1 VCLAVSKGDVLMIS
15 KFFIERPVLSNVIAL
30 LMVLIGAV
38 SVYDLAVA
46 QYPDVVPPTVQVTT
60 RYPGASAKTV
70 IDTVALPI
78 EQQVNGVEDM
88 LYMQSY
94 SGADGTY
101 TLTVTFKIGTNLDFA
116 QVLVQN
122 RVSSA
127 LSQLPT
133 AVQNQGVTVQKRST
147 AILLFVTL
155 TSPNA
160 TYDSLFLSNYATI
173 NIRDELSR
181 LPGVGNV
188 TVFGAG
194 QYSMRVWLD
203 PNKLQ
208 VRSLMP
214 QDVIQAIQQQSQQV
228 TAGQV
233 GAPPTPSGQAFQY
246 TLNVSGR
253 LDDTAEFEDVIV
265 KTGSNGDVTRVRDV
279 GRVELGA
286 QTYSQVFSLNK
297 RPAAGIGVFQSPGA
311 NALEVEKA
319 VTRKMAELARAFPQD
334 IRHDTPF
341 DTTKFVSASINEV
354 YKTLLEAGLLVLIV
368 IMIFLQ
374 DWRAMLVPATTVP
387 VTIIGAFAAMAAL
400 GFTINFAT
408 LFAIVLSIGI
418 VVDDA
423 IVVVEGAAHNI
434 EQGMS
439 GHDAAIKA
447 MDVLFAPIVGITLV
461 LISVFLPAS
470 FLPGMTGR
478 IYAQFALVI
487 AATAVLS
494 AVNAATLKPTQCAL
508 WLRRPVPPEQRN
520 FFYRGFNRVYDRLE
534 RGYARMIGSMA
545 VHSGLSVMLALIL
558 IGIGGYGLSRVPTG
572 FIPIEDQ
579 GYLLAAVQLPDGA
592 SLERTRRVMDKVQD
606 IASQTPGVAQV
617 MTISGISALD
627 NSSSLANAGV
637 AYLIL
642 KEWSE
647 RGKGEDLLS
656 LFNGLNR
663 RLGEIEEARTLV
675 VPPPPIQ
682 GIGNAAGF
690 AMQVELRD
698 GNADFGKLQAITNTL
713 VASGQSQSA
722 LQRVSSAF
730 RSTVPQFDVEI
741 DRVKTQTLHVTTDQV
756 FSTLSSYLGA
766 SFVNQFN
773 KFGRTFQ
780 VYTQADA
787 QYRLSLRDI
796 ENLMV
801 RNSNGDM
808 IPLGTVARITPAVG
822 PSLISLYNLYPSST
836 IIGLPARGY
845 SSGQSMALMEQI
857 AAKTLP
863 PGTGYEWTAMS
874 YQEKAVGGQIYL
886 VFALAMLV
894 VYLVLAGQYESW
906 YAPLS
911 VIFAVPLSLL
921 GPMAVLTAL
930 RIENNLYT
938 QIGLILLIALSAK
951 NAILIVEVA
960 LELHVRDGKPLVQS
974 AVDAARA
981 RFRPILMTSF
991 AFILGVVPLV
1001 LASGAGASARKSI
1014 GITVFSGMIAST
1026 CLAVL
1031 FVPTFFV
1038 VVQRFENWLKAR
1050 KQRSA
1055 VVQGESV

>member
-1 VCLAVSKGDVLMIS
+1 MIS
-15 KFFIERPVLSNVIAL
+15 KFFIERPVLSNVIAI
-30 LMVLIGAV
+30 LMILIGGVALFN
-38 SVYDLAVA
+38 LAVA

-101 TLTVTFKIGTNLDFA
+101 TLTVTFKIGTDLNFA

-147 AILLFVTL
+147 SILLFVTL
-155 TSPNA
+155 TSPNK

-208 VRSLMP
+208 ARGLMP

-233 GAPPTPSGQAFQY
+233 GAPPAPQGQAFQY
-246 TLNVSGR
+246 TLNVNGR
-253 LDDTAEFEDVIV
+253 LDDASQFENIIV
-265 KTGSNGDVTRVRDV
+265 KTGNVGDVIRVRDL
-279 GRVELGA
+279 GWVELGA
-286 QTYSQVFSLNK
+286 QTYSQVFSLNQK
-297 RPAAGIGVFQSPGA
+297 PATGIGVFLSPGA
-311 NALEVEKA
+311 NALQVEKEVQKKVA
-319 VTRKMAELARAFPQD
+319 QLAKQFPQD
-334 IRHDTPF
+334 IKYDTPF
-341 DTTKFVSASINEV
+341 DTTKFVQASIDEV
-354 YKTLLEAGLLVLIV
+354 YRTLIEAGLLVLVV
-368 IMIFLQ
+368 ILVFLQ

-400 GFTINFAT
+400 GFTINLST
-408 LFAIVLSIGI
+408 LFAIVLAIGI

-447 MDVLFAPIVGITLV
+447 MDELFAPIVGITLV
-461 LISVFLPAS
+461 LISVFLPAA
-470 FLPGMTGR
+470 FLPGLTGR
-478 IYAQFALVI
+478 MYAQFALVI
-487 AATAVLS
+487 AATALLS

-520 FFYRGFNRVYDRLE
+520 FFYRGFNAIYDGVE
-534 RGYARMIGSMA
+534 RGYTQVIGGIA
-545 VHSGLSVMLALIL
+545 GHAKTSVLIALIL
-558 IGIGGYGLSRVPTG
+558 IGIAGYGLSRVPTG

-592 SLERTRRVMDKVQD
+592 AIDRTQRVLDEVTE
-606 IASQTPGVAQV
+606 IARKTPGVEQV
-617 MTISGISALD
+617 VAIAGISALD

-637 AYLIL
+637 AYVIL
-642 KEWSE
+642 KDWGS
-647 RGKGEDLLS
+647 RGPGEDLRS
-656 LFNGLNR
+656 LVYGLNDK
-663 RLGEIEEARTLV
+663 LTVIPEARILV
-675 VPPPPIQ
+675 IPPPPIQ

-690 AMQVELRD
+690 AMQVQLRD
-698 GNADFGKLQAITNTL
+698 GNADYGKLQAVTGAVVSNAQT
-713 VASGQSQSA
+713 QSA
-722 LQRVSSAF
+722 LQRVQSSF
-730 RSTVPQFDVEI
+730 RSMVPQFDVQV
-741 DRVKTQTLHVTTDQV
+741 DRVKTETLHVTTDQI

-766 SFVNQFN
+766 SYVNQFT

-787 QYRLSLRDI
+787 QYRLTLRDI
-796 ENLMV
+796 QNMMV
-801 RNSNGDM
+801 RNNNGDM
-808 IPLGTVARITPAVG
+808 VPLGTVANITPSVG
-822 PSLISLYNLYPSST
+822 PSLISLYNLYPSAT
-836 IIGLPARGY
+836 IIGLPSQGY
-845 SSGQSMALMEQI
+845 SSGQSMTLMEEI

-874 YQEKAVGGQIYL
+874 YQEKEVGSQIYF
-886 VFALAMLV
+886 VFALALLL

-906 YAPLS
+906 YAPIS
-911 VIFAVPLSLL
+911 VILAVPLSLL
-921 GPMAVLTAL
+921 GPMLVLTSL

-938 QIGLILLIALSAK
+938 QIGTILLIALSAK

-960 LELHVRDGKPLVQS
+960 LEHHIRDGKPVLDS
-974 AVDAARA
+974 AIDAARA

-991 AFILGVVPLV
+991 AFILGVLPLV
-1001 LASGAGASARKSI
+1001 IATGAGANARKSI

-1031 FVPTFFV
+1031 FVPAFFV
-1038 VVQRFENWLKAR
+1038 VVQNFENWRKA
-1050 KQRSA
+1050 KKGKAATPQAAPQASGT
-1055 VVQGESV
+1055 VH

>member
-1 VCLAVSKGDVLMIS
+1 MIS
-15 KFFIERPVLSNVIAL
+15 KFFIDRPVALSNVIAI
-30 LMVLIGAV
+30 LMILIGGV
-38 SVYDLAVA
+38 CLFRLAVA

-101 TLTVTFKIGTNLDFA
+101 SLTVTFKIGTDLNFA

-127 LSQLPT
+127 LSQLPQ
-133 AVQNQGVTVQKRST
+133 AVQNQGVTVQKKST

-160 TYDSLFLSNYATI
+160 TYDSLFLSNFATI

-208 VRSLMP
+208 ARGLMP

-233 GAPPTPSGQAFQY
+233 GAPPTPPGQAFQY
-246 TLNVSGR
+246 TLNVNGR
-253 LDDTAEFEDVIV
+253 LDDVSQFEDIIV
-265 KTGSNGDVTRVRDV
+265 KTGNNGDVTRVRDV
-279 GRVELGA
+279 GWVELGA

-297 RPAAGIGVFQSPGA
+297 QPATGIGVFQSPGA
-311 NALEVEKA
+311 NALEVEHA
-319 VTRKMAELARAFPQD
+319 VEKKMVELSRAFPPD
-334 IRHDTPF
+334 IKYDTPF

-354 YKTLLEAGLLVLIV
+354 YKTLIEAGLLVLVV
-368 IMIFLQ
+368 ILIFLQ

-400 GFTINFAT
+400 GFTINIST
-408 LFAIVLSIGI
+408 LFAIVLAIGI

-434 EQGMS
+434 EKGMS
-439 GHDAAIKA
+439 SHDAAIKA
-447 MDVLFAPIVGITLV
+447 MDELFAPIVGITLV
-461 LISVFLPAS
+461 LISVFLPSA
-470 FLPGMTGR
+470 FLPGLTGR
-478 IYAQFALVI
+478 MYSQFALVI
-487 AATAVLS
+487 AATALLS

-508 WLRRPVPPEQRN
+508 WLRRPAPPEQRN
-520 FFYRGFNRVYDRLE
+520 FFYRGFNAVYNRLE
-534 RGYARMIGSMA
+534 GGYGRLMVRMTN
-545 VHSGLSVMLALIL
+545 HSGFCVILALIL
-558 IGIGGYGLSRVPTG
+558 ICGSGYGLSRVPTG

-579 GYLLAAVQLPDGA
+579 GYLLVAVQLPDGA
-592 SLERTRRVMDKVQD
+592 ALDRTQNVLGQVGE
-606 IASQTPGVAQV
+606 IASKVPGVDQV
-617 MTISGISALD
+617 VSIAGISALD

-647 RGKGEDLLS
+647 RGKGQDLRS
-656 LFNGLNR
+656 LFVSLN
-663 RLGEIEEARTLV
+663 EKMAAIPEARILV
-675 VPPPPIQ
+675 IPPPPIQ

-690 AMQVELRD
+690 AMQVQLRD
-698 GNADFGKLQAITNTL
+698 GNADYGKLQAITNTI
-713 VASGQSQSA
+713 VADAQTQSA
-722 LQRVSSAF
+722 LQRVSSSF
-730 RSTVPQFDVEI
+730 RSMVPQFDVEV
-741 DRVKTQTLHVTTDQV
+741 DRVKTQTLHVTTDQI
-756 FSTLSSYLGA
+756 FSTLSSYLGS
-766 SFVNQFN
+766 SFVNQFT

-780 VYTQADA
+780 VYAQADA
-787 QYRLSLRDI
+787 KFRLTSRDI
-796 ENLMV
+796 ENMMV
-801 RNSNGDM
+801 RNSQGDM
-808 IPLGTVARITPAVG
+808 VPLGTVASIKPSVG
-822 PSLISLYNLYPSST
+822 PSLISLYNLYPSAT
-836 IIGLPARGY
+836 VIGLPATGY
-845 SSGQSMALMEQI
+845 SSGQSMALMEEI
-857 AAKTLP
+857 AGKTLP
-863 PGTGYEWTAMS
+863 PGAGYEWTAMS
-874 YQEKAVGGQIYL
+874 YQEKAVGGQIYWAFGL
-886 VFALAMLV
+886 ALLL

-906 YAPLS
+906 YAPIS
-911 VIFAVPLSLL
+911 VILAVPLSLL
-921 GPMAVLTAL
+921 GPMLVLSGL
-930 RIENNLYT
+930 RIDNNLYT
-938 QIGLILLIALSAK
+938 QIGIILLIALSAK

-960 LELHVRDGKPLVQS
+960 LELHGRDGKPLLES
-974 AVDAARA
+974 AVTAARA

-1001 LASGAGASARKSI
+1001 LATGAGANARKSI
-1014 GITVFSGMIAST
+1014 GITVFSGMLAST

-1031 FVPTFFV
+1031 FVPVFFV
-1038 VVQRFENWLKAR
+1038 VVQRFENWLKQR
-1050 KQRSA
+1050 KQVPA
-1055 VVQGESV
+1055 KADQPA